1 MFEVTPETIRGNIK
15 LDVYTD
21 LNAPTINEV
30 EKAQKMDFF
39 NTITNITGAY
49 NMNPELNTIMPM
61 KKTIRDMAEALNI
74 EVETESNEKVKE
86 EQDKLV
92 QELSSMLPT
101 M

>member
-1 MFEVTPETIRGNIK
+1 
-15 LDVYTD
+15 
-21 LNAPTINEV
+21 
-30 EKAQKMDFF
+30 
-39 NTITNITGAY
+39 
-49 NMNPELNTIMPM
+49 
-61 KKTIRDMAEALNI
+61 MAEALNI